1 MPTQIDVALSETAHG
16 HGFKVKLNKIIKD
29 EDLNASEDSFD
40 IEFIDDAD
48 LEGAKV
54 KIQKLDYTFHHDDD
68 DDDDDHHHD
77 DDDDD
82 ESEGNFTLNFDLAH
96 FDDTFEIEAK
106 SEGPEDTFVVDGAS
120 SYEVDDGIYKI
131 TYTGS
136 DGEEHVV
143 DIDPGV
149 ASVVV
154 NLVCFTPSVRVRTPR
169 GMVAVGTLQVG
180 DLVTTADQGAQ
191 PVLWVGKRILNLP
204 EGGHRFSPVLI
215 GKDALGKGRPRH
227 DVLVSPQHRI
237 LLNDPAKSAKGA
249 ETLVPAKALTSLSG
263 IRVAK
268 GKTSVAYVSVLLP
281 QHAILE
287 AEGLP
292 CESFLPRP
300 YALLHLTPS
309 ARQQV
314 LDVFPD
320 AMSNAF
326 KETYPPARPTV
337 TVQQGRALAKRIR
350 RSGKT
355 HETFSA
361 LQAHVAAASVA

>member
-16 HGFKVKLNKIIKD
+16 HGFKVKLNKIFKN
-29 EDLNASEDSFD
+29 EDLGASEDSFD

-48 LEGAKV
+48 LEGAKI

-68 DDDDDHHHD
+68 DDDDHHHD

-82 ESEGNFTLNFDLAH
+82 ESDGNFTLNFDLAH
-96 FDDTFEIEAK
+96 FDDSFEIEAK

-120 SYEVDDGIYKI
+120 SYEVEDGIYKI
-131 TYTGS
+131 TYTGA
-136 DGEEHVV
+136 DDEEHVV
-143 DIDPGV
+143 EIDPGV

-169 GMVAVGTLQVG
+169 GMVAVGTLQDG
-180 DLVTTADQGAQ
+180 DLVMTKDHGPQ
-191 PVLWVGKRILNLP
+191 PVMWVGKRVLNLP
-204 EGGHRFSPVLI
+204 EGGHKFSPVLI
-215 GKDALGKGRPRH
+215 GKDALGRGRPRH

-237 LLNDPAKSAKGA
+237 LVQDPAKPEELA
-249 ETLVPAKALTSLSG
+249 ERLVPAKALTCLPG

-268 GKTSVAYVSVLLP
+268 GKNSVEYVSVLLP

-300 YALLHLTPS
+300 FAMSHLTPA
-309 ARQQV
+309 ARQKV
-314 LDVFPD
+314 LDHFPD

-326 KETYPPARPTV
+326 KEVYPPARPTL
-337 TVQQGRALAKRIR
+337 TVQQGRLLAR
-350 RSGKT
+350 RLRKSGRVAQT
-355 HETFSA
+355 VSA
-361 LQAHVAAASVA
+361 LERRVAAASVA